1 LHQGVAQDVREA
13 DLAAAA
19 EQLRKQI
26 KDTIGVS
33 VTVDVVEPGGLERSV
48 GKARRLIDNRPKD

>member
-1 LHQGVAQDVREA
+1 
-13 DLAAAA
+13 AAA